1 MVNLFDPELQLIN
14 TKPDIKNKLK
24 GLLSELKKFRVQT
37 VLVLDYKKR
46 NDSQIFYSYTKINA
60 SDLDIDEAYKSM
72 HQSIITKI
80 KNYFCKDYIVLGK
93 IITHSIKIFECQY
106 KENKWG

>member
-1 MVNLFDPELQLIN
+1 MKEL
-14 TKPDIKNKLK
+14 KK
-24 GLLSELKKFRVQT
+24 LKKFRVQT

-80 KNYFCKDYIVLGK
+80 KKYVCKDYIVLGK
-93 IITHSIKIFECQY
+93 IITHSIRFLSVNIRRI
-106 KENKWG
+106 NWDNM